1 MPDTATKTRVFV
13 LFDAEDSYAGTFL
26 GVFSTREAAEQGLE
40 EAFQD
45 RSQRGLGTNRD
56 RYVIAPEYVR

>member
-26 GVFSTREAAEQGLE
+26 GVFSTKEAAEQGLE
-40 EAFQD
+40 DAQRD
-45 RSQRGLGTNRD
+45 REQRGLRTW
-56 RYVIAPEYVR
+56 PERFSISEEDVR